1 MSKAY
6 REAGVDIEE
15 GERAVEAMKHS
26 VSATFNPAVLSKMG
40 DFAGLFDLG
49 AVSKGMVRPVLV
61 ASTDGVGTKVDVA
74 SKMERWDTVGQCL
87 VHHCINDILVQGAE
101 PIFFL
106 DFIGCNKLESGKVAQ
121 IVLGMS
127 KACGVHGVALLG
139 GETAEMGGTY
149 SPGSFEVAGTI
160 VGLVDYPNILNGS
173 TIQPGDEVWAFP
185 STGLHTNGYTLAR
198 KIVADLDWKTYELEG
213 RPIGEHLLAV
223 HRCYLPEVR
232 ALRAIEVDIR
242 GLAHVTGG
250 GLRGNFK
257 RILPEGM
264 GAELSLANLEPP
276 AIFDFLRRRGNLTF
290 EDMERTFNLGA
301 GMLVIGPSD
310 SMQRAVEQYPD
321 LKKMG
326 AITNDSEIVVRA

>member
-15 GERAVEAMKHS
+15 GERAVDKMKGS
-26 VSATFNPAVLSKMG
+26 VMTTFNACVLSKMG
-40 DFAGLFDLG
+40 DFAGLFDLNPVCQG
-49 AVSKGMVRPVLV
+49 KDRPVLV

-106 DFIGCNKLESGKVAQ
+106 DFIGCNKLESDKVSH
-121 IVLGMS
+121 IVLGMA

-149 SPGSFEVAGTI
+149 SVGSYEVAGTI
-160 VGLVDYPNILNGS
+160 VGLVDHKNILDGS
-173 TIQPGDEVWAFP
+173 RIELGDEVWAFP
-185 STGLHTNGYTLAR
+185 SSGLHTNGYTLAR
-198 KIVADLDWKTYELEG
+198 KICADLDWKTYELEG
-213 RPIGEHLLAV
+213 RPIGEHLLDV

-232 ALRAIEVDIR
+232 ALRGMGVEIR

-257 RILPEGM
+257 RILPEGL
-264 GAELSLANLEPP
+264 GAELSLAELEPAP
-276 AIFDFLRRRGNLTF
+276 IFDFLRRRGELTF
-290 EDMERTFNLGA
+290 DDMERTFNLGA
-301 GMLVIGPSD
+301 GMLVIGPAEA
-310 SMQRAVEQYPD
+310 MKQAVDLHPD
-321 LKKMG
+321 LKKLG
-326 AITNDSEIVVRA
+326 TITNGPGIVVTT